1 MKLHFMTPWIRTM
14 GVGALAGLGCIM
26 APPYLLPGGIRRTYE
41 APLFPAL
48 RTAWE
53 NLAFLPTMLLLFIL
67 GMGLGAALPKS
78 WRSVGISPVLLLPVA
93 AILEMFADPTSHNL
107 WPIEF
112 VFYGFVGLASLAG
125 ALAGSL
131 LKRRVP
137 DC

>member
-1 MKLHFMTPWIRTM
+1 MKLHFMTPWICAM
-14 GVGALAGLGCIM
+14 AVGALAGLGCIM
-26 APPYLLPGGIRRTYE
+26 APPYLLPGGIRRIYE
-41 APLFPAL
+41 APLFPVL

-112 VFYGFVGLASLAG
+112 VFYGFVGLAPLVG

-131 LKRRVP
+131 VRRRVP
-137 DC
+137 AR